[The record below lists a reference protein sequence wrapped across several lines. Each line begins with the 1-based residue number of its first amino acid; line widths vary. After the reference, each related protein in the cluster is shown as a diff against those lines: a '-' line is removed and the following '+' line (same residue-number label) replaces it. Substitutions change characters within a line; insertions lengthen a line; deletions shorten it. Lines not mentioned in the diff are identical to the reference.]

1 MYPSTLWRQAVQRLE
16 KWTQNERVYQ
26 RGEAYYHFNRAH
38 LVDLWW
44 SGKEDT
50 LFIGATGYVHGRGQA
65 YWVTWQWDRGNDHM
79 EGTCTCPYAEQGYV
93 CKHMVALGLEAVGQM
108 IKAWEKLE
116 EGSSYPLPMAKAF
129 NWATW
134 LEYLTR
140 KLRRSRP
147 RSSTRP
153 YTLRLFLTFT
163 PTGVLAPEAIV
174 QNDQGREE
182 SFNFALSPAF
192 CTNFPPEV
200 VHAVTIGLWAYRMP
214 EGEKLLPVVWDILP
228 RAANQTEIPIYAEN
242 MKVALHVW
250 PSGRPVDIGLGLR
263 RHSQGWRL
271 VLAVH
276 TGERLWMEPDVKVL
290 QYRPVPLLALG
301 KEWLVVVTH
310 PEQAGRV
317 KAWEGMP
324 RLQIPQ
330 EDARALEDRLV
341 ALLAAGLSVWGEGG
355 EPLTIE
361 DVDVEPEPRLY
372 LREEDGHLVA
382 EVRFGYG
389 PVEVTFDPKAKPVH
403 LVNLGHWRYRRV
415 FRKLDQE
422 KAWRKKAAQ
431 ARFGLKYGPPPLL
444 RLRTGVHPVDFL
456 LHKVPLLA
464 REGFV
469 VFGAKELTH
478 WRVRTSRPVLRLR
491 VVDSGEDWFDLQ
503 AELAFDDQIVPLK
516 PVWSALRRGE
526 QYIKLADG
534 TLGRLPEDLEQQL
547 RELLHLARWTQGDRL
562 RLSRTQVAI
571 LEESVRSLNQ
581 EASIEMDVD
590 ISVEQV
596 KHLWARLRQL
606 ETPEAL
612 PQTPPPQG
620 LKTALRP
627 YQMEGYRW
635 LHGLYRMGLGGV
647 LADDMGLGKTVQALA
662 FLLSL
667 REQGLAQGPDLVVAP
682 RSLLFNWQRE
692 IETFTQDL
700 RSLVYTGPQR
710 PAPKVLQDY
719 DVVLTTY
726 GIVLRDIDQLA
737 RVPFH
742 VLVLDEAQAIK
753 NPLTKTARAVRRLQA
768 RHRIALTGTPV
779 ENTTLELWSIFTAV
793 IPGLLGTLE
802 GFKRVFAVPIERHG
816 DERAATRLR
825 RLVRPFFLRRTKDQ
839 VAPEL
844 PPQTERVLFV
854 TMPPEQEE
862 MYRAVREAY
871 RTRLL
876 EMLDR
881 DEEDQAWRMVLLEGL
896 LRLRQT
902 ALHPVLVDPAYRGP
916 SGKMEALFLL
926 LETLKDEGHKALVY
940 SQFVQMLRLIREE
953 MDRRGWTYTYL
964 DGSTRDRQA
973 QVDRFQNDANV
984 PFFLISLK
992 AGGVGLNLTAAD
1004 YVVLVD
1010 PWWNPAVEQ
1019 QAADRTHRIGQT
1031 RPVFVYRLIA
1041 WDTVE
1046 EKILRLQERKRYLV
1060 ARIVTTTD
1068 AAWLRHLNREDVE
1081 ELFG

>member
-1 MYPSTLWRQAVQRLE
+1 MYPSSLWRQVVRRLE
-16 KWTQNERVYQ
+16 EWAQNPWVYD
-26 RGEAYYHFNRAH
+26 RGETYYHFGRVH
-38 LVDLWW
+38 LVNFRW
-44 SGKEDT
+44 SGQEDS
-50 LFIGATGYVHGRGQA
+50 LLIEAMGYVQGHEQT
-65 YWVTWQWDRGNDHM
+65 YWVTWRWDRGNDHM

-93 CKHMVALGLEAVGQM
+93 CKHMVALGLEAVTRLLE
-108 IKAWEKLE
+108 AWEQLE
-116 EGSSYPLPMAKAF
+116 EGHAYPLPMARAF
-129 NWATW
+129 NWPTW

-140 KLRRSRP
+140 KLRQSRAGAP
-147 RSSTRP
+147 SRP
-153 YTLRLFLTFT
+153 YTLHFTLATT
-163 PTGVLAPEAIV
+163 PTGALAPYAATKD
-174 QNDQGREE
+174 DQGREIP
-182 SFNFALSPAF
+182 LGDMLDPAR

-200 VHAVTIGLWAYRMP
+200 VHAASLGRLAYRVP
-214 EGEKLLPVVWDILP
+214 ESAKVLSVAWDILA
-228 RAANQTEIPIYAEN
+228 RAAHQVAIPIDVPGLQTTLR
-242 MKVALHVW
+242 MW
-250 PSGRPVDIGLGLR
+250 PSSRPLDIGVGLK
-263 RHSQGWRL
+263 QNPEGWAL
-271 VLAVH
+271 VLAVRA
-276 TGERLWMEPDVKVL
+276 GERVWMEPDVQAL

-301 KEWLVVVTH
+301 EEWLVAVTQ
-310 PEQAGRV
+310 PEQAARV
-317 KAWEGMP
+317 KVWEGIP

-330 EDARALEDRLV
+330 EEAGALEEYLV
-341 ALLAAGLSVWGEGG
+341 ALLTAGLPVWKEGG

-372 LREEDGHLVA
+372 VREEDGQLVV

-415 FRKLDQE
+415 LRKLDQE

-444 RLRTGVHPVDFL
+444 RLRSGVHPVDFL

-464 REGFV
+464 QEGFV
-469 VFGAKELTH
+469 VFGARELTR
-478 WRVRTSRPVLRLR
+478 WQVRTSRPVLRLR

-503 AELAFDDQIVPLK
+503 AELAFDDQTVPLK
-516 PVWSALRRGE
+516 TVWSALRRGE
-526 QYIKLADG
+526 QYVKLADG
-534 TLGRLPEDLEQQL
+534 TLGRLPEDLERQL
-547 RELLHLARWTQGDRL
+547 RELLHLARWTQEDRL
-562 RLSRTQVAI
+562 RLSRTQAAI
-571 LEESVRSLNQ
+571 LEESVRSLSQ
-581 EASIEMDVD
+581 EASAEVDVD
-590 ISVEQV
+590 FSGDQV
-596 KHLWARLRQL
+596 KQLWARLRQL
-606 ETPEAL
+606 GTSEAL
-612 PQTPPPQG
+612 PQVPPPQG

-635 LHGLYRMGLGGV
+635 LHGLYRLGLGGV
-647 LADDMGLGKTVQALA
+647 LADDMGLGKTVQTLA

-667 REQGLAQGPDLVVAP
+667 REQGLARGPDLVVVP

-692 IETFTQDL
+692 IETFTPDL

-710 PAPKVLQDY
+710 PDTEALQAY

-726 GIVLRDIDQLA
+726 GIVLREADRLA

-753 NPLTKTARAVRRLQA
+753 NPLTKTARAVRRLRAQF
-768 RHRIALTGTPV
+768 RLALTGTPV

-793 IPGLLGTLE
+793 LPGFLGTLE
-802 GFKRVFAVPIERHG
+802 GFKRVFAVPIEQHG
-816 DERAATRLR
+816 DEEAATRLR
-825 RLVRPFFLRRTKDQ
+825 RLVGPFLLRRTKDQ

-844 PPQTERVLFV
+844 PPRTERVLFV
-854 TMPPEQEE
+854 TMPPEQEAV
-862 MYRAVREAY
+862 YRAVREAY

-876 EMLDR
+876 AMLDQG
-881 DEEDQAWRMVLLEGL
+881 EEDPAWRMALLEGL

-902 ALHPVLVDPAYRGP
+902 ALHPVLVDPAYQGP

-926 LETLKDEGHKALVY
+926 LETLKDEGHKVLVY
-940 SQFVQMLRLIREE
+940 SQFVQMLKWIRTE
-953 MDRRGWTYTYL
+953 MDRRGWTYAYL
-964 DGSTRDRQA
+964 DGSTRNREA
-973 QVDRFQNDANV
+973 QVDRFQQNADV

-992 AGGVGLNLTAAD
+992 AGGLGLNLTAAD

-1041 WDTVE
+1041 RDTVE
-1046 EKILRLQERKRYLV
+1046 EKILRLQERKRHLV
-1060 ARIVTTTD
+1060 ERIVTTTD
-1068 AAWLRHLNREDVE
+1068 TTWLRHLNREDIE